1 MCNPVGKTEYVE
13 ITTAPDNIMI
23 VAIKK
28 GHSEKHKGETN
39 EFCWRWVIEGFTVGE
54 KLQVKNKVFFFL
66 SLLSHFN

>member
-39 EFCWRWVIEGFTVGE
+39 EFC
-54 KLQVKNKVFFFL
+54 
-66 SLLSHFN
+66 